1 MDRTGTVHKTQGK
14 EATVVILVLGGNI
27 KSGGRKPG
35 RRKTQSSERRGKQG
49 ETTHLCHRRAC
60 IMGEATLLS
69 STLSRALGRLDV
81 PVSNSNPRAM
91 SYMEEYLTT
100 EWR

>member
-1 MDRTGTVHKTQGK
+1 M
-14 EATVVILVLGGNI
+14 VILVLGGNI
-27 KSGGRKPG
+27 KSQGRKPW

-60 IMGEATLLS
+60 IMGEATIFPRCPG
-69 STLSRALGRLDV
+69 TGKAGCAGEQQQ
-81 PVSNSNPRAM
+81 PRAM